1 MIVSLYYVSIVSHA
15 GLFIFRSCATITP
28 YTMSS
33 SCPGCGVPGAGS
45 GLSPQSATGPITT
58 RSFEPGV
65 KTTPRAERGEE
76 KPEPTVKTGH
86 LPPLPAGTCEC
97 PVSCVPDMVR
107 SRQLITPAQ
116 SSDNN

>member
-1 MIVSLYYVSIVSHA
+1 MQVYLFSEAAPPLHHTPCPALVPAAVS
-15 GLFIFRSCATITP
+15 
-28 YTMSS
+28 
-33 SCPGCGVPGAGS
+33 GVRGAGS

-107 SRQLITPAQ
+107 SRQLITPAVQ
-116 SSDNN
+116 